1 MVTILFL
8 PERARQEGVSG
19 GPVSSVVTAGIHGR
33 RCVVSMYVMGED
45 RAAVGREGQMLGSYR
60 LLQVL
65 GTGGMGEVYLA
76 EDTRLG
82 RRIALK
88 LLPPEFSEHPE
99 KIERFETEARAIASL
114 NHPGIVTLHSIEE
127 AEGRRFLTMEH
138 VEGVTL
144 GSAIPPGGLAVKR
157 LLPLAIALADAV
169 SAAHRQGILH
179 RDLKPDNVMLT
190 PEGRLKVLDFG
201 LAKLRASSSEE
212 EDETTR
218 ETQSVTR
225 DGRIVGT
232 VAYMSPEQAQGLPV
246 DHRSDVFSLGVL
258 LYEMATGGRP
268 FQGRTNMSVLSSI
281 LKDSPPPV
289 HELRGDVPRPLSRLI
304 QRALEKRPEDRYQ
317 STIDLRR
324 DLEDLKRDYDT
335 GELLRESTS
344 GSRRLPLLPQRRG
357 FMLPA
362 AAVVLVLLLVGLAW
376 VRGRGGAG
384 TADGRSSLAVF
395 FFENLS
401 GDAELDWLRAGLPDM
416 LVTSLSQSPTLRVLS
431 TSRLLQLLDEAGAG
445 DAPGVSAATVS
456 AIARRADVET
466 ALMGSFVRVG
476 SQLRIQAQL
485 HDPGTGEVL
494 ASEQVEGDA
503 EEGLFGLVD
512 ELTRRIRSRL
522 ELRAIAEGSRHKLA
536 DVSTSSVEAYRDYVQ
551 GLQHHERLE
560 EREARAFLEKAVAA
574 DPGFAMAHAKLSV
587 VNANL
592 GDMPKAREYAARAL
606 ERADRLPPAER
617 HYVEGRYYSL
627 DPSTF
632 NKAVAAYE
640 AAVDSMPD
648 LSAARNNLAQ
658 LLLQSGR
665 YGEALAHLEEL
676 RRRGMTFPGTFTSL
690 AEAYVVSGE
699 PDRAEKVLAEY
710 VDEHPD
716 RAAGYDNLAMFLVT
730 RGRYEDALRAYDRAG
745 ALDPR
750 NFDADYGH
758 FVVHTLQGRWLE
770 AEANAR
776 RLSESPIAKERWK
789 GFHALAVLALYDG
802 DVAQARSIVD
812 RALHVADTPDQRAHV
827 RLFRAELAADL
838 GEAREALA
846 EVERALEE
854 APQDPGL
861 VAGTHARRATCLA
874 REGQPEDAR
883 RSRARV
889 EEWLSSLPAP
899 LAEPHRLQLE
909 GELALA
915 EGQPARAR
923 ELLSRA
929 AGLLPA
935 GAIEPRGPA
944 TRIHYE
950 LGRAALAEG
959 DVEAARRALQRVVD
973 GGVERLWEPVLYVR
987 SLALLAE
994 LEEKAGRVDRAREL
1008 YGLYLD
1014 HWEDGTIDHAEVT
1027 AARQRL
1033 VALGGRRPSA
1043 A

>member
-1 MVTILFL
+1 
-8 PERARQEGVSG
+8 
-19 GPVSSVVTAGIHGR
+19 
-33 RCVVSMYVMGED
+33 MYVMGGD
-45 RAAVGREGQMLGSYR
+45 RASVGREGQMLGSYR
-60 LLQVL
+60 LLEML

-138 VEGVTL
+138 VEGETL
-144 GSAIPPGGLAVKR
+144 GAALPPGGLPMKR

-201 LAKLRASSSEE
+201 LAKLRAAPSED

-258 LYEMATGGRP
+258 LYEMATGERP
-268 FQGRTNMSVLSSI
+268 FQGRTNMSVLSSV
-281 LKDSPPPV
+281 LKDAPLPV
-289 HELRGDVPRPLSRLI
+289 HERREDVPRTLSRLI

-317 STIDLRR
+317 STTDLRR

-335 GELLRESTS
+335 GELLRESSS
-344 GSRRLPLLPQRRG
+344 GSRRLPVLPERKG
-357 FMLPA
+357 WATPA
-362 AAVVLVLLLVGLAW
+362 AAAAVVVLVLLGLLW
-376 VRGRGGAG
+376 LRGREGPG

-395 FFENLS
+395 SFENLS
-401 GDAELDWLRAGLPDM
+401 GDAELDWLRAGLADM
-416 LVTSLSQSPTLRVLS
+416 LVTNLSQSPTLRVLS

-445 DAPGVSAATVS
+445 DAPGGSGAPGVSAAAVRTV
-456 AIARRADVET
+456 ARRAAVET
-466 ALMGSFVRVG
+466 ALLGSFVRAG
-476 SQLRIQAQL
+476 SQIRIQAQL
-485 HDPGTGEVL
+485 HDPETGEVL
-494 ASEQVEGDA
+494 ASERVEGDA

-522 ELRAIAEGSRHKLA
+522 ELKALAEGANHKLE
-536 DVSTSSVEAYRDYVQ
+536 DVSTASVEAYRYYVQ

-587 VNANL
+587 VSANL

-627 DPSTF
+627 NPATF

-640 AAVDSMPD
+640 AAVDTMPD
-648 LSAARNNLAQ
+648 LTAARNNLAQ
-658 LLLQSGR
+658 LLLVSGR
-665 YGEALAHLEEL
+665 HGEALAHLEEL
-676 RRRGMTFPGTFTSL
+676 RRRGMTFPGTYTSL
-690 AEAYVVSGE
+690 AEAYVASGE
-699 PDRAEKVLAEY
+699 PEHAEAVLNEY
-710 VDEHPD
+710 VAEHPD

-730 RGRYEDALRAYDRAG
+730 RGRYEDALQAYDRAG
-745 ALDPR
+745 TLDPR
-750 NFDADYGH
+750 NFDPDYGH
-758 FVVHTLQGRWLE
+758 FVVHALEGRWLE

-776 RLSESPIAKERWK
+776 HLSESPNPKERWK
-789 GFHALAVLALYDG
+789 GFRARAVLALYEG
-802 DVAQARSIVD
+802 DVDGARSIAD
-812 RALHVADTPDQRAHV
+812 EALRLADTPDQRARV
-827 RLFRAELAADL
+827 RLFRAELSADL
-838 GEAREALA
+838 GAAGDALVELKRALA
-846 EVERALEE
+846 E

-861 VAGTHARRATCLA
+861 VAATHACRATCMA
-874 REGQPEDAR
+874 RKGKAQEANESRGQ
-883 RSRARV
+883 V
-889 EEWLSSLPAP
+889 EAWLDSLPAP

-915 EGQPARAR
+915 EGQTARAQ
-923 ELLSRA
+923 EFLSRA

-935 GAIEPRGPA
+935 GAIEPWGPA

-959 DVEAARRALQRVVD
+959 AVDEARQAFQRVVD
-973 GGVERLWEPVLYVR
+973 GGVERLWEPVPYVR

-994 LEEKAGRVDRAREL
+994 LEAQAGRADRAREL

-1014 HWEDGTIDHAEVT
+1014 LWGDGTLDRAEVA
-1027 AARQRL
+1027 AARKRL
-1033 VALGGRRPSA
+1033 ASLGGRQGA
-1043 A
+1043 AA